1 MFSSSTIEKIRELD
15 LLDVIGKYVKL
26 KKSGANYVGLSPFT
40 EEKSP
45 SFSVSTTKNIWHCFS
60 TGKGGNN
67 PIKFVM
73 ELKGLSFKEAINL
86 LASDFNVPIEMDD
99 EKGTKYLEDAK
110 EKMDLEEVN
119 KLAMEFFHQKL
130 VQYSGGAIKYQEH
143 LPQEVL
149 AQAERAGL
157 NQIERFSIGY
167 AGNDYDEMKQCLL
180 KKGVS
185 IDLMHRSGL
194 VKKRETESG
203 VKWNDVFRNRIIFPI
218 FSESGKVIG
227 FSGRAV
233 SWEKGDK
240 FPKVLNTAESKVYSK
255 SKSMLGLS
263 LAREEARN
271 IGEIVKVE
279 GNFDVTA
286 LHEKGVIWS
295 VATLGSALTDDHA
308 AKIKRF
314 APVITLAVDNDK
326 AGLSKLEKD
335 TITCLKAGLMVKIW
349 VPENEGEDPFDYC
362 SRVKQKGKAFI
373 DQFNEQKIDAIEY
386 LAQMFFQNAED
397 VVSKSNAQNKLATL
411 LSIIPD
417 ATLRNNYVKHFCKQ
431 YDLTRK
437 DVEEKVS
444 VELAAVKAKDMD
456 RASED
461 GFKLPPGTTKEQ
473 ASEFMEWRFYSDT
486 KPNTCGYYFP
496 TEGRFERVSNCV
508 LKPIFQVRGNDD
520 SKRIVELI
528 SSHNSKPVTMILA
541 LPNAAFVSQTEM
553 EKALSNEGGFW
564 FHGSKRNYQTLKAKL
579 FTQFAQCDEIMT
591 LGWQRAGFFAFAN
604 GIVDNGS
611 FKPINNFGI
620 CVHGNE
626 NYFLPACSS
635 VYDKISS
642 ENDPFENERQFL
654 FRPSSV
660 TFKQWSNLF
669 YSAYKDNNNGM
680 FGIAFVL
687 AAFFSDHIYRCNNSA
702 FPMLYGFGQPRTGKS
717 TMGRSISKIYKKDPT
732 EFNLNQ
738 GTPIAISRRLSR
750 TRNTVE
756 HLDEYQND
764 LDEKRFQTL
773 KGIYDRTGHEK
784 GVLSNDNKT
793 TTTKINAAT
802 YISGQYFPS
811 RDGNSL
817 VTRMVILNFEK
828 KQDQFT
834 EKEIGVFNKLTE
846 IENAGLSNVILEV
859 IKYRSL
865 IEDQY
870 SDMQFQIGSKLRD
883 ELRELEPDGR
893 VMQNYT
899 VLCAVVKL
907 LEHQLSLPFTY
918 EQFYEASK
926 QAILRQSAIIAES
939 DQLAEFFKMLQFLIA
954 DSKIYEGEDFKL
966 EETHRLTLR
975 NGSKGTETIVFDAP
989 KKILHLNFARIY
1001 PLYLK
1006 ETRNQ
1011 KGENGI
1017 PDTTLKSYMK
1027 THKSFVGTP
1036 PAMRFGKMMTSA
1048 WSFEIDKLPVSLD
1061 IMNSRDE
1068 AHISSSTQSQ
1078 EATGNYH
1085 TPGITNAVQQTL
1097 GDNDLPF

>member
-1 MFSSSTIEKIRELD
+1 MFSSSTIDKIRELD

-60 TGKGGNN
+60 TGRGGNN

-73 ELKGLSFKEAINL
+73 ELKGLNFKEAINL
-86 LASDFNVPIEMDD
+86 LASEFNVPIEMDD
-99 EKGTKYLEDAK
+99 EKGSKYLEDAK

-119 KLAMEFFHQKL
+119 KLAMEFYHGNL
-130 VQYSGGAIKYQEH
+130 VQIESEQYKYQEN
-143 LPQEVL
+143 LPEAVIS
-149 AQAERAGL
+149 QAERAGL
-157 NQIERFSIGY
+157 KQIERFSIGY
-167 AGNDYDEMKQCLL
+167 AGNDYDALKQFLL
-180 KKGVS
+180 GKGVS
-185 IDLMHRSGL
+185 IDLMSRAGL
-194 VKKRETESG
+194 VKKKETESG
-203 VKWNDVFRNRIIFPI
+203 IKWNDVFRNRIMFPI

-233 SWEKGDK
+233 AWEKGDK
-240 FPKVLNTAESKVYSK
+240 FPKVLNTAESKIYSK
-255 SKSMLGLS
+255 SKSLLGLS
-263 LAREEARN
+263 LARSEARN
-271 IGEIVKVE
+271 TDEIVKVE

-286 LHEKGVIWS
+286 LHDKGILWS
-295 VATLGSALTDDHA
+295 VATLGSALTEDHA

-314 APVITLAVDNDK
+314 ASKITLAVDNDK

-335 TITCLKAGLMVKIW
+335 TITCLKAGLVVSIW
-349 VPENEGEDPFDYC
+349 VPEQDGTDPFDHF
-362 SRVKQKGKAFI
+362 SQLNTT
-373 DQFNEQKIDAIEY
+373 NEQAIAMFNSEKKDAIEY
-386 LAQMFFQNAED
+386 LAQMYFESASD
-397 VVSKSNAQNKLATL
+397 VVSKSAAQNKLASL

-417 ATLRNNYVKHFCKQ
+417 ATLRNNYVKHFCKE

-444 VELAAVKAKDMD
+444 VELASAKSKDLEKASD
-456 RASED
+456 D

-473 ASEFMEWRFYSDT
+473 ASEFMEWRFYTDT
-486 KPNTCGYYFP
+486 KPTSCGYYFP

-508 LKPIFQVRGNDD
+508 IRPIFQVRSHVD
-520 SKRIVELI
+520 SKRIVELV
-528 SSHNSKPVTMILA
+528 SSHNSKPISMMIE

-553 EKALSNEGGFW
+553 EKVLSNYGGFW

-579 FTQFAQCDEIMT
+579 FSQFPQCEEIRT

-620 CVHGNE
+620 CVHGEE

-635 VYDKISS
+635 IYEKLSPED
-642 ENDPFENERQFL
+642 DPFENDRQFI
-654 FRPSSV
+654 FRPS
-660 TFKQWSNLF
+660 TANFKKWAELF
-669 YSAYKDNNNGM
+669 HSAYKDNHNGM

-687 AAFFSDHIYRCNNSA
+687 ASFFSDHIYRCNNSA

-738 GTPIAISRRLSR
+738 GTPIALSRRLSR

-793 TTTKINAAT
+793 TTTKINAPV

-834 EKEIGVFNKLTE
+834 EKEIGIFNELSAL
-846 IENAGLSNVILEV
+846 ENSGLSNIILEV

-865 IEDQY
+865 IEEKY
-870 SDMQFQIGSKLRD
+870 SDMQFEIGSKLRD

-907 LEHQLSLPFTY
+907 LEKHLNLPFTF
-918 EQFYEASK
+918 ETFYKASK
-926 QAILRQSAIIAES
+926 QAILRQSEIILES

-954 DSKIYEGEDFKL
+954 DHKVLEGEDFKFEVTSQL
-966 EETHRLTLR
+966 NVR
-975 NGSKGTETIVFDAP
+975 NGGKGTQPVMLPKETKV
-989 KKILHLNFARIY
+989 LHLNFARIY

-1027 THKSFVGTP
+1027 THKSFLGTP

-1048 WSFEIDKLPVSLD
+1048 WSFDIEKLPVALD
-1061 IMNSRDE
+1061 LMNSKLE
-1068 AHISSSTQSQ
+1068 LHGEGNHQLQ
-1078 EATGNYH
+1078 EASGNYH
-1085 TPGITNAVQQTL
+1085 TPGITGSMQTSI
-1097 GDNDLPF
+1097 GDDDLPF